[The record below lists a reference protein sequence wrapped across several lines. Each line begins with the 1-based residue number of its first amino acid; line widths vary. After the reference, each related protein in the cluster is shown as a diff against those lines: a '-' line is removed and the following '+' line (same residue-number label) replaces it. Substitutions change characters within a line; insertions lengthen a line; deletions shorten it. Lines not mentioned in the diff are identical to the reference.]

1 MCRVQSIKSTGR
13 TTPSTASLCICRRC
27 FYRRNQGWFRAAL
40 CGTLST
46 DFVAQPRIRDS
57 VFQTFD
63 QTFAVTYALQLI
75 AVIVA
80 AIGIFDT
87 LIALL
92 LERGRELATLR
103 AVGASS
109 TQIQKMTFIEFG
121 LIGIFAW
128 FIGSV
133 AGICLAWQLITVINR
148 QFFGWTI
155 QMTLPPQVFAQ
166 ALALALLAAIG
177 SGILPA
183 RAAARR
189 NIAEALQLE

>member
-1 MCRVQSIKSTGR
+1 
-13 TTPSTASLCICRRC
+13 
-27 FYRRNQGWFRAAL
+27 
-40 CGTLST
+40 
-46 DFVAQPRIRDS
+46 
-57 VFQTFD
+57 
-63 QTFAVTYALQLI
+63 
-75 AVIVA
+75 
-80 AIGIFDT
+80 
-87 LIALL
+87 
-92 LERGRELATLR
+92 
-103 AVGASS
+103 
-109 TQIQKMTFIEFG
+109 MTFIEFG